1 MRTRNTMLILGTG
14 TAALLS
20 IAGTT
25 AASAAATA
33 QAPSVHTR
41 QMGSCTASG
50 DFAICEPPARTLN
63 KPISITVHVSSRA
76 RPGHHRQ
83 LDDDV
88 HQGFRCWQQI
98 RHVPWAHPAQG
109 KHEVSHAPLGQL
121 HGGRNRIP
129 EPVRYHPRLGHRHA
143 ILNTRPEVP

>member
-63 KPISITVHVSSRA
+63 KPISITVHVSSR
-76 RPGHHRQ
+76 P
-83 LDDDV
+83 D
-88 HQGFRCWQQI
+88 QGITGNWTMTCIKGFGAGSKSGTFHGRTPLKVNMKFPM
-98 RHVPWAHPAQG
+98 RHSDSCTEAAIA
-109 KHEVSHAPLGQL
+109 SL
-121 HGGRNRIP
+121 NRSGTIH
-129 EPVRYHPRLGHRHA
+129 VWVTG
-143 ILNTRPEVP
+143 TRS